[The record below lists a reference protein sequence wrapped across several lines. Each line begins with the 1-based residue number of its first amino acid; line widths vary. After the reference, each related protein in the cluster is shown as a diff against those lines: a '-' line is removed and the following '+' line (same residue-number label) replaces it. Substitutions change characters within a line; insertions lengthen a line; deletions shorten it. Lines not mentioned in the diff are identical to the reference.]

1 MNAYIWRTAAGS
13 NKFVCSYTGSD
24 WYGNGTQAK
33 PYKSLTKAYNSG
45 SATATIICRGIF
57 NDNLIGAHNSQINAD
72 YFGAAIWD
80 GQGTNNI
87 YAFYHQNM
95 IFINSGPAA
104 GYVGVGTAV
113 YATGVG
119 GANYVGGLAGSPA
132 LVYNCQLY
140 WAIVGGNA
148 SVKYVVYA
156 SIPASTNFLVSLG
169 SFTQNQ
175 NITIHGIPKASM
187 RKSITTAS
195 VKGPNLLYS
204 LISETAIYLDQYGTF
219 TKCMFAADCTFWETN
234 TEFIPTGATDADKM
248 ASIVA
253 KVATLGTVKLVLTD
267 CKYTSETAADLFNNA
282 AKLDFTLKPGC
293 DAIEDLDAYNG
304 ITYYGALKPA
314 LNVPIMDDSSGVAG
328 TWDENTCTGD
338 ITVSSNAINFNAA
351 GTNALSEIYSKVV
364 AINPQTTVLDGL
376 KALFLPVFNQKLY
389 MDDRIL
395 VDNTHIT
402 AGATLAIGQYIVKL
416 HAIVYGAATIN
427 IDEILVVTSAG
438 TSFSFEGGDTTAY
451 VLAINDPNVWNPVYV
466 RQQNVIYATVAVGG
480 ALQSGGVYLNY
491 GNENITYRTRTI
503 APGESFLAVN
513 SSDTFSGTAGYLIG
527 IVFNDSRVPVTEWM
541 PLLSY
546 MNGIGIGGTLT
557 PVDGFWNLVNG
568 GAQVYTTVT
577 GFGTVTTNGTTTLT
591 GVGTTFLTTFKA
603 GDTITVAGETARI
616 VATVA
621 SDTSL
626 TSTVAFSTSASAK
639 AYTHNRVAS
648 SGSPEAY
655 SQYNTYARQLM
666 NKQYLQFKVML
677 RKYDV

>member
-57 NDNLIGAHNSQINAD
+57 NDNLIGAHNSSINAD
-72 YFGAAIWD
+72 YFGAAVWD

-95 IFINSGPAA
+95 IFINGGAAA
-104 GYVGVGTAV
+104 GYVGVGGA
-113 YATGVG
+113 ATVG
-119 GANYVGGLAGSPA
+119 LAHYVVGLAGSPA

-140 WAIVGGNA
+140 WAVVGGNA
-148 SVKYVVYA
+148 IKYAVYA
-156 SIPASTNFLVSLG
+156 SIPASTDFLVSLG
-169 SFTQNQ
+169 SYSQNQ

-187 RKSITTAS
+187 RKSITTQT
-195 VKGPNLLYS
+195 VKGPNLIYS
-204 LISETAIYLDQYGTF
+204 LISATAIYLDQYGTF
-219 TKCMFAADCTFWETN
+219 NKCLFAADCTFWETD

-253 KVATLGTVKLVLTD
+253 KVATLGTVKLVLTN
-267 CKYTSETAADLFNNA
+267 CKYTSETAADLFNNV
-282 AKLDFTLKPGC
+282 AKLDFSLKPGC
-293 DAIEDLDAYNG
+293 DAIEDLDVLNQ
-304 ITYYGALKPA
+304 ITYYGAVKPA
-314 LNVPIMDDSSGVAG
+314 LNVPIMDDSSGEAG
-328 TWDENTCTGD
+328 TWDENTATGD
-338 ITVSSNAINFNAA
+338 ITVSSNVINFNAA

-364 AINPQTTVLDGL
+364 AINPLTTVLDGL

-427 IDEILVVTSAG
+427 IDEILVVASAG

-480 ALQSGGVYLNY
+480 SLQSGGVYLNY

-503 APGESFLAVN
+503 APGESFMAVN
-513 SSDTFSGTAGYLIG
+513 SSDTFTGTAGYLIG
-527 IVFNDSRVPVTEWM
+527 IIFNDSRVPVSEWM
-541 PLLSY
+541 SLLTY
-546 MNGIGIGGTLT
+546 MNGIGTTGTLT
-557 PVDGFWNLVNG
+557 AVDGFWNLVNG

-577 GFGTVTTNGTTTLT
+577 GFGTVTTNKTTSLS

-603 GDTITVAGETARI
+603 GDTITVSGETARI
-616 VATVA
+616 VDTVS

-626 TSTVAFSTSASAK
+626 TVTVAFSNTASAK
-639 AYTHNRVAS
+639 SYTHNRVAS

-655 SQYNTYARQLM
+655 AQYATYARQLM
-666 NKQYLQFKVML
+666 NKQYLQFKIML

>member
-45 SATATIICRGIF
+45 SPTATIICRGIF
-57 NDNLIGAHNSQINAD
+57 NDNLIGAHNSSINAD
-72 YFGAAIWD
+72 YFGAAVWD

-87 YAFYHQNM
+87 YAFYHNNM
-95 IFINSGPAA
+95 IFINGGPSA
-104 GYVGVGTAV
+104 GYVGVGNANTA
-113 YATGVG
+113 
-119 GANYVGGLAGSPA
+119 YVGNASFVVGLAGSPA

-140 WAIVGGNA
+140 WAIVGGINI
-148 SVKYVVYA
+148 KYTVYA
-156 SIPASTNFLVSLG
+156 SIPASTDFLVSLG
-169 SFTQNQ
+169 SYNVNQ

-187 RKSITTAS
+187 RKSITTQS

-204 LISETAIYLDQYGTF
+204 LISATAIYLDQYGTF
-219 TKCMFAADCTFWETN
+219 TKCMFAADCTFWETD

-248 ASIVA
+248 ASIVS

-267 CKYTSETAADLFNNA
+267 CKYTSETAAELFNNV
-282 AKLDFTLKPGC
+282 AKLDFSLKPGC
-293 DAIEDLDAYNG
+293 DAIEDLDVLNQ
-304 ITYYGALKPA
+304 ITYYGAVKPA
-314 LNVPIMDDSSGVAG
+314 LNVPIMDDSSGEAG
-328 TWDENTCTGD
+328 TWDENTATGD
-338 ITVSSNAINFNAA
+338 ITVSSNVINFNAA

-364 AINPQTTVLDGL
+364 AINPLTTVLDGL

-395 VDNTHIT
+395 VNNTHIT
-402 AGATLAIGQYIVKL
+402 AGVSLAVGQYIVKA
-416 HAIVYGAATIN
+416 HAIVYGGATIN
-427 IDEILVVTSAG
+427 IDEILVVASAG

-480 ALQSGGVYLNY
+480 SLQSGGVYLNY

-503 APGESFLAVN
+503 APGESFMAVN
-513 SSDTFSGTAGYLIG
+513 SSDTFTGTAGYLIG
-527 IVFNDSRVPVTEWM
+527 IIFNDSRVPVSEWM
-541 PLLSY
+541 SLLTY
-546 MNGIGIGGTLT
+546 MNGIGTVGTLT
-557 PVDGFWNLVNG
+557 AVDGFWNLVNG

-577 GFGTVTTNGTTTLT
+577 GFGTVTTNKTTALS

-603 GDTITVAGETARI
+603 GDTVTVSGETARI
-616 VATVA
+616 VDTVS

-626 TSTVAFSTSASAK
+626 TVTVAFSNTASAK
-639 AYTHNRVAS
+639 SYTHNRVAS
-648 SGSPEAY
+648 SGTPESYA
-655 SQYNTYARQLM
+655 QYNTYARQLM
-666 NKQYLQFKVML
+666 NKQYLQFKIML

>member
-57 NDNLIGAHNSQINAD
+57 NDNLIGAHNSSINAD
-72 YFGAAIWD
+72 YFGAAVWD

-87 YAFYHQNM
+87 YAFMHQNM
-95 IFINSGPAA
+95 IFINGGAA
-104 GYVGVGTAV
+104 VGYVGVGIGSPG
-113 YATGVG
+113 YSVG
-119 GANYVGGLAGSPA
+119 NASWVLGLSGSPA

-140 WAIVGGNA
+140 LAVVGGSAN
-148 SVKYVVYA
+148 VKYTVYA
-156 SIPASTNFLVSLG
+156 SIPASTDYLVSLG
-169 SFTQNQ
+169 SQGVNQ

-187 RKSITTAS
+187 RKSISWAA
-195 VKGPNLLYS
+195 VKGPNLIYS
-204 LISETAIYLDQYGTF
+204 LISATAIYLDQYGTF
-219 TKCMFAADCTFWETN
+219 TKCMFASDCTFWETD
-234 TEFIPTGATDADKM
+234 TQFTPTGATDADKM
-248 ASIVA
+248 QSIVD
-253 KVATLGTVKLVLTD
+253 KVATLGAIKLILTS
-267 CKYTSETAADLFNNA
+267 CKYTSQTASELFNNP

-314 LNVPIMDDSSGVAG
+314 LNVPIMDDSSGEAG
-328 TWDENTCTGD
+328 TWDENTATGD
-338 ITVSSNAINFNAA
+338 ITVSSSAINFNAA

-427 IDEILVVTSAG
+427 IDEILVVASAG

-503 APGESFLAVN
+503 APGESFMAVN
-513 SSDTFSGTAGYLIG
+513 SSDTFTGTAGYLIG
-527 IVFNDSRVPVTEWM
+527 IVFNDSRVPVSEWM
-541 PLLSY
+541 SLLTY
-546 MNGIGIGGTLT
+546 MNGIGTTGTLT
-557 PVDGFWNLVNG
+557 AVDGFWNLVNG

-577 GFGTVTTNGTTTLT
+577 GYGTVTTNKTTSLS

-603 GDTITVAGETARI
+603 GDTITVSGETARI
-616 VATVA
+616 VDTVS

-626 TSTVAFSTSASAK
+626 TVTVAFSNTASAK
-639 AYTHNRVAS
+639 SYTHNRVAS
-648 SGSPEAY
+648 SGTPEAY
-655 SQYNTYARQLM
+655 AQYATYARQLM

>member
-24 WYGNGTQAK
+24 WYGNGTQTK

-45 SATATIICRGIF
+45 SPTATIICRGIF
-57 NDNLIGAHNSQINAD
+57 NDNLVGAHNSSINAD
-72 YFGAAIWD
+72 YFGAAVWD

-87 YAFYHQNM
+87 YAFFHQNM
-95 IFINSGPAA
+95 IFINGGAA
-104 GYVGVGTAV
+104 EGYVGVG
-113 YATGVG
+113 YANAGLVG
-119 GANYVGGLAGSPA
+119 YANFVGGLSGSPA

-140 WAIVGGNA
+140 WAIVGGN
-148 SVKYVVYA
+148 SIKYAVYA

-169 SFTQNQ
+169 SYSQNQ
-175 NITIHGIPKASM
+175 NITIHGIPKANM
-187 RKSITTAS
+187 RKSITTAA
-195 VKGPNLLYS
+195 VKGPNLIYS
-204 LISETAIYLDQYGTF
+204 LISATAIYLDQYGTF
-219 TKCMFAADCTFWETN
+219 NKCMFASDCTFWVTD
-234 TEFIPTGATDADKM
+234 TEFVPTGATDADKM
-248 ASIVA
+248 QSIVD
-253 KVATLGTVKLVLTD
+253 KVATLGAIKLILTS
-267 CKYTSETAADLFNNA
+267 CKYTSQTASELFNNP

-293 DAIEDLDAYNG
+293 DAIEDLDVLNQ

-314 LNVPIMDDSSGVAG
+314 LNVPIMDDSSGEAG
-328 TWDENTCTGD
+328 TWDENTATGD
-338 ITVSSNAINFNAA
+338 ITVSSSAINFNAA

-416 HAIVYGAATIN
+416 HAIVYGAAIIN
-427 IDEILVVTSAG
+427 IDEILVVASEG

-503 APGESFLAVN
+503 APGESFMAVN
-513 SSDTFSGTAGYLIG
+513 SSDTFTGTAGYLIG
-527 IVFNDSRVPVTEWM
+527 IIFNDSRVPTSEWM
-541 PLLSY
+541 SLLTY
-546 MNGIGIGGTLT
+546 MNGIGPASTLT
-557 PVDGFWNLVNG
+557 PIDGFWNLVNG

-577 GFGTVTTNGTTTLT
+577 GYGTVTTNKTTSLS

-603 GDTITVAGETARI
+603 GDTITVSGETARI
-616 VATVA
+616 VDTVS

-626 TSTVAFSTSASAK
+626 TVTVAFSNTASAK
-639 AYTHNRVAS
+639 SYTHNRVAS
-648 SGSPEAY
+648 SGTPEAY
-655 SQYNTYARQLM
+655 AQYATYARQLM